1 MAEITPHDR
10 GQALAEL
17 ERIAHTLTQMS
28 EWLGNAGEE
37 RTAAMLEE
45 ALKNVVAA
53 GWLLQRNPA
62 RTAALPPGQAPGPNW
77 ARNRPE
83 GAHARLTHAPR
94 SAELSIASR
103 AVALRTASS
112 RVAPWAV
119 PSATERRKLYASMT
133 LRSS

>member
-1 MAEITPHDR
+1 RQRGRGTRGRHAGGSLEERGGGRLASAAQPGQDR
-10 GQALAEL
+10 G
-17 ERIAHTLTQMS
+17 AHARP
-28 EWLGNAGEE
+28 GG
-37 RTAAMLEE
+37 R
-45 ALKNVVAA
+45 
-53 GWLLQRNPA
+53 GQR
-62 RTAALPPGQAPGPNW
+62 

-83 GAHARLTHAPR
+83 GAYAGLTHAPP

-103 AVALRTASS
+103 TVGLGTASS